1 MEEMKY
7 PETQLSEEDRK
18 KVESLKM
25 EIHLED
31 SQAALQYGVGA
42 QKNISEFADTILS
55 HVRAKDSGYVGDL
68 MTDLVIR
75 VKGLDVEKLQEEEG
89 FLDKIPFLK
98 KAKNKLQRFTE
109 EYEKLEGQIDKIE
122 GELDKARMEMLKD
135 IGMYDSMYEKNLEYF
150 HSLQLYITAGEEKLE
165 ELIREELPALRE
177 KAEKTQDPIDA
188 QRLRDY
194 EEACSRFEKKLHD
207 LKLSKTI
214 ALQTAPQIK
223 LIQNNDKIL
232 VDKIQTAIL
241 NTIPVW
247 KSQIVI
253 GLGLNRQKKVLEM
266 QRQITDATNDLL
278 LKNAELLKTN
288 TSQTAAEA
296 QRGIVD
302 LETLQKANEYL
313 ISSIEETINIQK
325 EGRQKRQEA
334 EMQLL
339 QLEEQLK
346 TALLSA
352 GN

>member
-1 MEEMKY
+1 M
-7 PETQLSEEDRK
+7 
-18 KVESLKM
+18 
-25 EIHLED
+25 H
-31 SQAALQYGVGA
+31 
-42 QKNISEFADTILS
+42 
-55 HVRAKDSGYVGDL
+55 
-68 MTDLVIR
+68 
-75 VKGLDVEKLQEEEG
+75 
-89 FLDKIPFLK
+89 
-98 KAKNKLQRFTE
+98 
-109 EYEKLEGQIDKIE
+109 
-122 GELDKARMEMLKD
+122 
-135 IGMYDSMYEKNLEYF
+135 
-150 HSLQLYITAGEEKLE
+150 
-165 ELIREELPALRE
+165 LIRE
-177 KAEKTQDPIDA
+177 AEKTQDPIDA